1 MPLTYII
8 WNDHGSVKTPRVFW
22 WFFGGD
28 NLVNFLVRDLTL
40 IHDVCFLA
48 IFPWQQPLAPR
59 HWNDHGSVKTPRAW
73 SGNGAGTK
81 RERSGNE
88 ADSMI
93 SMFFSRF
100 SMVFL
105 PAASLPL
112 HSRFTSAFFFWC
124 FLTFFSVFPVVFL
137 FFGFLNIFVW
147 LFGWVLCFFLELSRF
162 FWNG

>member
-40 IHDVCFLA
+40 IHDACFLA

-112 HSRFTSAFFFWC
+112 HSRFTSAFFFCC
-124 FLTFFSVFPVVFL
+124 FLTFFSVFPVVF
-137 FFGFLNIFVW
+137 FIFW
-147 LFGWVLCFFLELSRF
+147 ILEYFCLTFWMVLCFFLELSRF